1 LVRSASKENQMFIRA
16 AIVGVAGLTLAAC
29 TSTGNV
35 ERNAAGGAALGAL
48 AGAVIGNNVGEGD
61 AQTGALA
68 GAAIG
73 GAAGAYRGYRQ
84 DQDAEEGPGFADDQN
99 YAANREQP
107 RYYDRGAD
115 RYYYVDPRTS
125 RTYWENGAYRNK

>member
-1 LVRSASKENQMFIRA
+1 VKENGMLIRA
-16 AIVGVAGLTLAAC
+16 AIVGAAGFALAAC

-35 ERNAAGGAALGAL
+35 ERNAAGGAAIGAL

-84 DQDAEEGPGFADDQN
+84 DQVAGSGGGYAQDPR
-99 YAANREQP
+99 YAANRDQP
-107 RYYDRGAD
+107 RYYDQRAD
-115 RYYYVDPRTS
+115 RYYYLDALTS
-125 RTYWENGAYRNK
+125 RSYWEDGSYRDN